1 MKKILSILCLLGFF
15 AMNSLQAG
23 IFDNENP
30 SDEEMAAY
38 EEYQTMETDP
48 GAPGDA
54 NPSPIDQ
61 YIPVLILVATA
72 VAGYA
77 VRKKISLSEQ

>member
-23 IFDNENP
+23 IFDDENP
-30 SDEEMAAY
+30 SNEEMAAY
-38 EEYQTMETDP
+38 EQYQTMETDP
-48 GAPGDA
+48 GAPGDT
-54 NPSPIDQ
+54 NTSPIDQ

-77 VRKKISLSEQ
+77 LRKKNNFSEQ